1 MCCIIQDEFA
11 SLPAIVPKGPIAIFG
26 LVTLWNNV
34 DIFFE
39 IIVIYI
45 YIYIYIFLNQTCYF
59 MNEILF

>member
-45 YIYIYIFLNQTCYF
+45 FLNQTCYF